1 MKDYSAANYR
11 RKQRTARDQRDRLNR
26 TEMQKRLDRNPRN
39 RNTEEGKKIFFAD
52 LARQEYTDMNKKQ
65 QKRNLELNSQGEE
78 EYLENQRSG
87 GKIQENEAPVGSTRV
102 PSDDEAHFANP
113 AVRARAMYNQ
123 KMASR
128 QGQPQRR
135 DQQQMQRQDYNNVY
149 DSQNM
154 SIANQRAQ
162 QRAMFESEKKKKEM
176 AKKIVKTNKRQSN
189 VWVPF
194 FRMDGSVLTMVAV
207 NFVFYATLILNM
219 IGQFSSP
226 WFDFFL
232 SRSTSTVIN
241 LFFVVFGFYVFV
253 VTAKSISNYFIRNYH
268 DEFYTKYY
276 SGSADNLYDSRVNRK
291 RRNMGDF
298 LYILGVIAL
307 VMVAVFF
314 ARVVVGILARVVE
327 AMINSII

>member
-11 RKQRTARDQRDRLNR
+11 RKQRTSRDQRDRLNR
-26 TEMQKRLDRNPRN
+26 TKMQKRLDRNPRN

-78 EYLENQRSG
+78 EYLENQRSESKTRRG
-87 GKIQENEAPVGSTRV
+87 EAPVESATRF

-123 KMASR
+123 KMANR
-128 QGQPQRR
+128 QNQGQPQR
-135 DQQQMQRQDYNNVY
+135 QGYNKAY
-149 DSQNM
+149 SSQNM
-154 SIANQRAQ
+154 NIASQRAQ
-162 QRAMFESEKKKKEM
+162 QRVMVESEKKKREI
-176 AKKIVKTNKRQSN
+176 AKKIVKTNKKQSN
-189 VWVPF
+189 VWVPLF
-194 FRMDGSVLTMVAV
+194 KVDGSVLTMVAI
-207 NFVFYATLILNM
+207 NFVFYATLILDM
-219 IGQFSSP
+219 IGQFSNP

-232 SRSTSTVIN
+232 SSSTSVVIN
-241 LFFVVFGFYVFV
+241 LFLVVFGFYVFTV
-253 VTAKSISNYFIRNYH
+253 AAKSISNYFIRNYH

-276 SGSADNLYDSRVNRK
+276 LGDADNLYDSRVNRK

-298 LYILGVIAL
+298 LYILGVVAL
-307 VMVAVFF
+307 VLVAILF
-314 ARVVVGILARVVE
+314 ARIIVGILARVVE